1 MVREKLISY
10 IQLIN
15 TNGIGPIGFKK
26 LMARYGDVDEVLK
39 EISQKKV
46 LFSRKKAEEEVM
58 TAEIKGVQIIS
69 YEDQNY
75 PYNLKQI
82 EDFPPILY
90 AKGNVDLLKNDN
102 MLAIV
107 GSRNASLSAMK
118 LAENL
123 ASNIADNNITIVSG
137 MARGID
143 KAAHKGALGHNG
155 CTIAVMG
162 TGIDVVYPQ
171 ENEDLYKDIIKKNG
185 LILTEYAFHTR
196 PQASNFPRRNRIV
209 SGLSKG
215 VLVIEAG
222 LRSGSLITAHQA
234 LEQGRDVYAVP
245 GAPYDA
251 RSAGCNKLLKEGA
264 QLVDTPEDIL
274 ESFNFSPR
282 QFILKAK
289 EKEEMSDLFEY
300 SLDNQEN
307 NSDIPEQ
314 KEELEQE
321 DKYTKLLSLISASG
335 EDVDEL
341 IRAMQ
346 LPTEEVLMTIVELEL
361 DNKII
366 RLPGNKV
373 AKI

>member
-15 TNGIGPIGFKK
+15 TNGIGPIGFKR
-26 LMARYGDVDEVLK
+26 LMTRYGNIDEVLK

-46 LFSRKKAEEEVM
+46 LFSRKKAEEEIM

-90 AKGNVDLLKNDN
+90 AKGNIELLKNDN
-102 MLAIV
+102 VLAIV

-118 LAENL
+118 MAENL
-123 ASNIADNNITIVSG
+123 ASNITDNNITIVSG

-143 KAAHKGALGHNG
+143 KAAHKGALGHGGN
-155 CTIAVMG
+155 TVAVMG
-162 TGIDVVYPQ
+162 TGIDIVYPQ
-171 ENEDLYKDIIKKNG
+171 ENEDLYKEIIKKDG

-222 LRSGSLITAHQA
+222 LQSGSLITAHQA

-245 GAPYDA
+245 GAPYDT

-274 ESFNFSPR
+274 ESFNFSAI
-282 QFILKAK
+282 QFTPKAK
-289 EKEEMSDLFEY
+289 GKEEISDLFEY
-300 SLDNQEN
+300 SLDKQEN

-335 EDVDEL
+335 EDIDEL